1 VAYVETQKRG
11 DKTYYYITK
20 NVRIGISKW
29 KKVRKYIG
37 TEKPTDKKIKSTIL
51 EIEKEIKLLN
61 FDTKSDSFISKHNLE
76 FLEDVKASYDSWLK
90 KTPKSV
96 QKKTNDNFIIRFT
109 YDSNAIEGNRL
120 TLRETGLVLKDKLMP
135 SGARAKDV
143 QEAINGRK
151 CMDYLLKYEGVVNGS
166 LIKKINKILLNDIE
180 DVVYSGRYRFFGVD
194 ITGTT
199 YKPPHEKE
207 VNRLMTNL
215 IKNLKN
221 NTDKYHPFELACFF
235 HIEFVRIHPFEDGN
249 GRTGRSIMNYILR
262 SKGYPMLFIPIEK
275 RLQYYEAIDKYNEGN
290 KKGYYADMFLIIRD
304 QLKEIVDKK

>member
-1 VAYVETQKRG
+1 MAYVETQKRG
-11 DKTYYYITK
+11 DKTYYYVTK
-20 NVRIGISKW
+20 NIRIDSNKW

-37 TEKPTDKKIKSTIL
+37 TETPTDKKIKSTIL
-51 EIEKEIKLLN
+51 KLEKEIKILN
-61 FDTKSDSFISKHNLE
+61 IKKKHDLFVSDTNIE
-76 FLEDVKASYDSWLK
+76 FLEDVKSGYDSWLK

-96 QKKTNDNFIIRFT
+96 QKKTNDSFIIRFT

-120 TLRETGLVLKDKLMP
+120 TLRETGLVLKYKLMP

-151 CMDYLLKYEGVVNGS
+151 CMEYLLKYENSINGS
-166 LIKKINKILLNDIE
+166 FIKKINKILLNDIE
-180 DVVYSGRYRFFGVD
+180 DVVYPGRYRFFGVD
-194 ITGTT
+194 ISGTT

-215 IKNLKN
+215 IKNLTN
-221 NTDKYHPFELACFF
+221 NENRLHPFELACFF

-249 GRTGRSIMNYILR
+249 GRTGRAILNYILR

-275 RLQYYEAIDKYNEGN
+275 RQKYYEALDKYDQGD
-290 KKGYYADMFLIIRD
+290 KKGYYEDMFLIIRD
-304 QLKEIVDKK
+304 QLKEFVNR